1 MASNDTAT
9 AAAAGRRRPTGG
21 AHGVVRARLPRF
33 LTRTERRADSG
44 SAGEPHLLEARRPRI
59 PAVLPDI
66 RVLTAA
72 IFVARIES
80 PLGPL
85 VAGAT
90 PEGICMLEFSGP
102 KRLRTQLALLR
113 RRFRA
118 EAAPGRNKH
127 IDRLE
132 RQLAEYFAG
141 RRRRF
146 DIPLVTPG
154 TAFQRRVWKELARI
168 PYGEMRTYGDLARRL
183 GVPSASRAVGH
194 ANGSNPVSILL
205 PCHRLVGSGGDLTG
219 YGGGLWR
226 KRRLLEL
233 ETGTGTPSYRGIP
246 MRRRRSAKRGSDRSS
261 SKAEST
267 PR

>member
-1 MASNDTAT
+1 
-9 AAAAGRRRPTGG
+9 
-21 AHGVVRARLPRF
+21 
-33 LTRTERRADSG
+33 
-44 SAGEPHLLEARRPRI
+44 
-59 PAVLPDI
+59 
-66 RVLTAA
+66 
-72 IFVARIES
+72 
-80 PLGPL
+80 
-85 VAGAT
+85 
-90 PEGICMLEFSGP
+90 MLEFTGP
-102 KRLRTQLALLR
+102 KRLAAQRAVLR
-113 RRFRA
+113 RRFH
-118 EAAPGRNKH
+118 EDFSSGRNDH

-146 DIPLVTPG
+146 ELPLVTLG
-154 TAFQRRVWKELARI
+154 TPFQRRVWKELARI
-168 PYGEMRTYGDLARRL
+168 PYGETRTYGDLARRL
-183 GVPSASRAVGH
+183 GAPSASRAVGH

-233 ETGTGTPSYRGIP
+233 ERATGTLDYREIP
-246 MRRRRSAKRGSDRSS
+246 MRRRRSANRGSDRSS